1 MRLSGR
7 RRIGGNLRIRL
18 CKTVSQPVL
27 SARDGR
33 FSTPR
38 LLVCPHEESP
48 LFRAIQPIGWTPLK
62 RTEPSFLRPLQRTHL
77 LVMTDTHDFTLTVS
91 DIAAHFSLS
100 HRTIRDHLSSGRLK
114 GVRIGGLWRARW
126 RDVWS
131 AETGPAP
138 RGQKM
143 DAYRQ
148 PLLTKAQLAARWA
161 VSERTVE
168 RWIAAGLPTRNVF
181 TNVRVAPVDAEAWI
195 LDGAPSQPPRV
206 RHENGRRSRENP
218 AQERL

>member
-1 MRLSGR
+1 M
-7 RRIGGNLRIRL
+7 
-18 CKTVSQPVL
+18 L
-27 SARDGR
+27 SARDDR
-33 FSTPR
+33 FCMPR
-38 LLVCPHEESP
+38 LLACPHEESP
-48 LFRAIQPIGWTPLK
+48 LFRTIQPIGRAPLK
-62 RTEPSFLRPLQRTHL
+62 EPNPPFLRPLQRTHL
-77 LVMTDTHDFTLTVS
+77 LFMTDTHDFTLTVS
-91 DIAAHFSLS
+91 DMATHFGLS

-138 RGQKM
+138 RGRKM

-195 LDGAPSQPPRV
+195 LGGAPSQPPGA
-206 RHENGRRSRENP
+206 RHENGRRSRETPAP

>member
-1 MRLSGR
+1 MKR
-7 RRIGGNLRIRL
+7 
-18 CKTVSQPVL
+18 
-27 SARDGR
+27 A
-33 FSTPR
+33 
-38 LLVCPHEESP
+38 P
-48 LFRAIQPIGWTPLK
+48 LFRAIQLIGWTPLK

-138 RGQKM
+138 RGPKM

-148 PLLTKAQLAARWA
+148 PLLTKAQLAASWA

-195 LDGAPSQPPRV
+195 LGGAPS
-206 RHENGRRSRENP
+206 
-218 AQERL
+218 

>member
-1 MRLSGR
+1 
-7 RRIGGNLRIRL
+7 
-18 CKTVSQPVL
+18 
-27 SARDGR
+27 
-33 FSTPR
+33 
-38 LLVCPHEESP
+38 
-48 LFRAIQPIGWTPLK
+48 
-62 RTEPSFLRPLQRTHL
+62 
-77 LVMTDTHDFTLTVS
+77 MTDTHDFTLTVS

-138 RGQKM
+138 WGHKM

-195 LDGAPSQPPRV
+195 LGGAPSKPPRV
-206 RHENGRRSRENP
+206 RHENGRRSRETP

>member
-1 MRLSGR
+1 
-7 RRIGGNLRIRL
+7 
-18 CKTVSQPVL
+18 
-27 SARDGR
+27 
-33 FSTPR
+33 
-38 LLVCPHEESP
+38 
-48 LFRAIQPIGWTPLK
+48 
-62 RTEPSFLRPLQRTHL
+62 
-77 LVMTDTHDFTLTVS
+77 MTDRHDFTLTVS
-91 DIAAHFSLS
+91 DMAAHFSLS

-131 AETGPAP
+131 AEAGPAP
-138 RGQKM
+138 WGQKM

-181 TNVRVAPVDAEAWI
+181 TNVRVAPADAEAWI
-195 LDGAPSQPPRV
+195 LGGASSQPAGAH
-206 RHENGRRSRENP
+206 HENGCRSRETSAP